1 MIVSDEEKNEAA
13 AAVTMPLSNNGI
25 DEDWKTLVLDARSY
39 VWVPKKGSVVDKS
52 HLTTIKTL
60 AESAKG
66 ISCSVLY

>member
-13 AAVTMPLSNNGI
+13 VTMPLSNDGI